1 MSDNVSSLFH
11 GPVTLWIK
19 LKGLVSCFWKKEKT
33 VYDIII
39 GRTHVWCFHLF
50 HGPVTLWIKFKG
62 LVSCCLWYNYWKDA
76 CLIMF
81 PFVSRPRNFM
91 NKVQRACIMF
101 LKETKPF
108 IWYNY
113 WKDACLIMFHL
124 FHGPV
129 TLWIK
134 FKGLVSCFW
143 KKQNR
148 LWYNYWKDACLI
160 MFPFV
165 SRPRNFILIIL
176 TCWIIFMQVTCVSE
190 NH

>member
-1 MSDNVSSLFH
+1 MFPFVSRPRNFMNK
-11 GPVTLWIK
+11 VQRACIMF
-19 LKGLVSCFWKKEKT
+19 LKEAKPFM
-33 VYDIII
+33 I
-39 GRTHVWCFHLF
+39 
-50 HGPVTLWIKFKG
+50 
-62 LVSCCLWYNYWKDA
+62 YNYWKDA

-101 LKETKPF
+101 MKETKPF
-108 IWYNY
+108 MIKLLEGRMSDNVSICF
-113 WKDACLIMFHL
+113 D
-124 FHGPV
+124 GPV

-134 FKGLVSCFW
+134 FKGLVSCLW

-165 SRPRNFILIIL
+165 SWPRNFMNKVQRACIMFLKE
-176 TCWIIFMQVTCVSE
+176 TKPFMI
-190 NH
+190 

>member
-1 MSDNVSSLFH
+1 MFH

-19 LKGLVSCFWKKEKT
+19 FKGLVLCFWKKQNRLWYNYWKDACLIMFPFVSRPRNFMNKVERACIMFLKERKT

-62 LVSCCLWYNYWKDA
+62 LVSCCLWYNYWRDA

-101 LKETKPF
+101 LKETKPS
-108 IWYNY
+108 I
-113 WKDACLIMFHL
+113 
-124 FHGPV
+124 
-129 TLWIK
+129 
-134 FKGLVSCFW
+134 
-143 KKQNR
+143 
-148 LWYNYWKDACLI
+148 WYNYWKDACLI

-165 SRPRNFILIIL
+165 SRPRNFMNKVQRACTMFLKE
-176 TCWIIFMQVTCVSE
+176 TKPFMI
-190 NH
+190 